1 MMNKAE
7 GLRQRLIEVDVRIEE
22 LEKLK
27 RILEDEYYACEE
39 EATYEAKV

>member
-1 MMNKAE
+1 MNKAE

-27 RILEDEYYACEE
+27 RILEDEYYDCEE
-39 EATYEAKV
+39 EATYET

>member
-1 MMNKAE
+1 MNKAE

-39 EATYEAKV
+39 EATYETKI

>member
-39 EATYEAKV
+39 EATYET

>member
-1 MMNKAE
+1 MNKAE

-39 EATYEAKV
+39 EATYET